1 MTAPTHITF
10 AGFVYLLILTT
21 TGVLLNIANALTI
34 TLASLLPDIDTGAS
48 VIGKTLYFISRPLE
62 RRFGHRTL
70 THSIPFIAL
79 LAIVCLPLY
88 LLDRDIYVCAIVGY
102 ISHPLLDTATV
113 NGVKLFY
120 PFSPVKCVFP
130 MEVNHPHS
138 YRLQTG
144 SKTDKMLAILF
155 FIGCI
160 PTLFIASQGYE
171 RFIRTTQQNIEAAV
185 RDYNEYSRDHN
196 VYATV
201 QAYDMFTK
209 QPLSGRFEIVG
220 ALNPSTLIF
229 KGSDARLHTLG
240 KTFQADYIADRVLCS
255 KGEPASSFLQNIDL
269 GNQMLSQIC
278 SHIDTSTDNYFFGD
292 LNTLDKVS
300 LPENIKLFTPITG
313 SGNAVKFNFATYDD
327 IRLYNLESVFITKG
341 ILTVK
346 SNEYRD
352 TTARSLRTNA
362 AFPRVENYA
371 QLSITLEPKESIT
384 FLKERGDSI
393 REREIIARKNA
404 AQFYLEQVRLNEE
417 KIRSLH
423 RENQAAIDHLGNEIE
438 TVDQTLKIDSIS
450 VARESQMARNGFVS
464 SESLD
469 AAKLRLQKDHTHLMK
484 LFASRS
490 TALSKVNLNVQR
502 ITLLNTQ
509 LKAKARVAE
518 IQSEVRSSVQG
529 ILIDIRQVLR
539 NNRTQVTFF
548 IKRTS

>member
-1 MTAPTHITF
+1 MTAPTHISF

-21 TGVLLNIANALTI
+21 TGVLLNAANALIIAT
-34 TLASLLPDIDTGAS
+34 ASLLPDIDTGAS
-48 VIGKTLYFISRPLE
+48 AIGKTLYFISRPLE

-144 SKTDKMLAILF
+144 SKTDKMLAVLF

-160 PTLFIASQGYE
+160 PTFFVASQGYE

-185 RDYNEYSRDHN
+185 RDYNEYSRDHL
-196 VYATV
+196 VCATV

-209 QPLSGRFEIVG
+209 QPLSGKFEIVG

-229 KGSDARLHTLG
+229 KGTDTRLHTLG
-240 KTFQADYIADRVLCS
+240 KTFQADYIADRILCS
-255 KGEPASSFLQNIDL
+255 KGEPASSFLQNVDL

-278 SHIDTSTDNYFFGD
+278 SHIDTSADNYFFGD
-292 LNTLDKVS
+292 LNTMDKVS

-313 SGNAVKFNFATYDD
+313 SGNIVKFNFATYDD
-327 IRLYNLESVFITKG
+327 IRSYNLESAFITKG

-346 SNEYRD
+346 SIVYRD
-352 TTARSLRTNA
+352 TTASSLRTNT

-384 FLKERGDSI
+384 FLKQRGDSI
-393 REREIIARKNA
+393 CEREIIARKNA
-404 AQFYLEQVRLNEE
+404 AQFFLEQVNLNER
-417 KIRSLH
+417 KIHSLR
-423 RENQAAIDHLGNEIE
+423 RENQSAIDQLTNEIE
-438 TVDQTLKIDSIS
+438 AAEQTLKIDSIS
-450 VARESQMARNGFVS
+450 VAHESQMACNGFIS
-464 SESLD
+464 SRNLD
-469 AAKLRLQKDHTHLMK
+469 AAQLRLRKDRNHLMR
-484 LFASRS
+484 LIAERS
-490 TALSKVNLNVQR
+490 AAHSKISLEVQR
-502 ITLLNTQ
+502 IALLNTQ
-509 LKAKARVAE
+509 LKAKAKAAE
-518 IQSEVRSSVQG
+518 IQSEVRSSAQG

-548 IKRTS
+548 IRRTK